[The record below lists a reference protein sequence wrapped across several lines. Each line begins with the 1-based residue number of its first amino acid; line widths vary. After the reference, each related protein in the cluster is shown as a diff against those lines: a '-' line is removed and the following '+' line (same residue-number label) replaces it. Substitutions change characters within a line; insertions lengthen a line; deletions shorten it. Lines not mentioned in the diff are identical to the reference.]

1 MQSEIYGLFIFARMT
16 LTKMEEGNKL
26 EYRSLMLI
34 YKTRFVSLTIRN
46 IGRIKYESKKYWYD
60 EFWMCIIIFETVEF

>member
-34 YKTRFVSLTIRN
+34 YKTRFVSLIMQN
-46 IGRIKYESKKYWYD
+46 VGSIKYESKNID
-60 EFWMCIIIFETVEF
+60 MMNFECA

>member
-16 LTKMEEGNKL
+16 LAKIEEGNKL

-34 YKTRFVSLTIRN
+34 YKTRFVSLIMQN
-46 IGRIKYESKKYWYD
+46 VGSIKYESKNID
-60 EFWMCIIIFETVEF
+60 MMNFECA